1 MKRRVKLKPSRASSI
16 LGLCMGALMCVIGL
30 FFAVPTFG
38 LVGILWTAMAA
49 CITAYAAMPLF
60 REDGSDGR
68 TVIIEDEDD
77 PAGDAEQRLRSLQ
90 DLLDKGLI
98 TREEYDKKR
107 RDVIDKL

>member
-38 LVGILWTAMAA
+38 LVGILWTVMAA

-98 TREEYDKKR
+98 TREESDQKR